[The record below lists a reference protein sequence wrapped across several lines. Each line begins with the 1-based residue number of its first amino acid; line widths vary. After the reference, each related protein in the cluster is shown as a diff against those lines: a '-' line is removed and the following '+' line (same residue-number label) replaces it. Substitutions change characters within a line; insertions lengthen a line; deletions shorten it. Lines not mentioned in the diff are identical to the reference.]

1 MAVGIVYRLKAVEI
15 EVIQH
20 ERQLFRLADVQDSAE
35 IALVEQAGHAVRVRH
50 VLELDL
56 LPDVLHDLHDL
67 IDRAVRVPRDRD
79 DGQDHVGVLR
89 PAAILDLEIIV
100 RLAQHAAQVFGR
112 EQAREL
118 GVFRFGQ
125 RDIALGDALDHV
137 RIPPGGRIDRLAE
150 AQLAVAVAVGVQIDD
165 GIAVDDAAHALQQA
179 VALHLFALEA
189 QPLLLLAPQ
198 AQLALHAQRQHHDDD
213 GEDAE
218 RAERGDR
225 RQLHAAHRAVHLVR
239 ADDADERPVRKIGRH
254 RDQIM
259 PRLLT
264 GELRAPAFAELDAVH
279 DVVHGAVSPFGVAVE
294 VVQIGQTL
302 AQLGLRLERKRDV
315 AVRAHDIA
323 VALTAVH
330 AAVDQIVDHVR
341 VIADRETGIGHAV
354 QRYAPAQRH
363 GEHDLGHAVGRRVGG
378 DDRPA
383 LAVHLLNNAA
393 DAVGAAAAAVR
404 RDVIRIFVEQ
414 IEVAVMPRRLAV
426 LHIRP
431 DAFSTRHAFCVLQQT
446 VPLPQHGPV
455 SLHEQREGLGDLRKA
470 LEQMIRAF
478 LIDFHAD
485 VAAVNADA
493 RREHHGKKRGQQ
505 NDARSFFHA
514 HPSYMIFF
522 HSLSVP

>member
-1 MAVGIVYRLKAVEI
+1 M
-15 EVIQH
+15 
-20 ERQLFRLADVQDSAE
+20 
-35 IALVEQAGHAVRVRH
+35 
-50 VLELDL
+50 
-56 LPDVLHDLHDL
+56 
-67 IDRAVRVPRDRD
+67 
-79 DGQDHVGVLR
+79 
-89 PAAILDLEIIV
+89 
-100 RLAQHAAQVFGR
+100 
-112 EQAREL
+112 
-118 GVFRFGQ
+118 
-125 RDIALGDALDHV
+125 
-137 RIPPGGRIDRLAE
+137 PPS
-150 AQLAVAVAVGVQIDD
+150 
-165 GIAVDDAAHALQQA
+165 
-179 VALHLFALEA
+179 
-189 QPLLLLAPQ
+189 
-198 AQLALHAQRQHHDDD
+198 
-213 GEDAE
+213 
-218 RAERGDR
+218 
-225 RQLHAAHRAVHLVR
+225 
-239 ADDADERPVRKIGRH
+239 
-254 RDQIM
+254 
-259 PRLLT
+259 LT
-264 GELRAPAFAELDAVH
+264 DELRAPAFVVLDAVF
-279 DVVHGAVSPFGVAVE
+279 DVGHGAVSPFGVAVD

-302 AQLGLRLERKRDV
+302 AQLGLRLEREHDV

-363 GEHDLGHAVGRRVGG
+363 REHDLGHAVGRRVGG

-393 DAVGAAAAAVR
+393 DAVSAVPAAVR
-404 RDVIRIFVEQ
+404 RDILRAFVEQ

-431 DAFSTRHAFCVLQQT
+431 YAVNVLVVRRVAHQI
-446 VPLPQHGPV
+446 VPLTQHGPV
-455 SLHEQREGLGDLRKA
+455 SLYEQCEGLGDLRKA